1 MTPQEALVAIVR
13 ERDID
18 ALVIQPEMLRGHLMD
33 YCRGGNRR
41 EFNLLV
47 TACQS
52 RVPQV
57 LRAPS
62 SSVLQV
68 DRIADLARRM
78 VDDHGI
84 GDEHARWAV
93 GTWALAL
100 GVSTAPVT
108 DLRPSDPVRRQV
120 PERVHPVGHHPRP
133 WVSLNIVLLF
143 LFVLVLLILC
153 GIFIVFI
160 VSSNASSSTTKVPP
174 SSTEV
179 RGTAAPPSTLTP
191 GLKMTA
197 EPDKSTPAA
206 FNLVAAGQ
214 AWLLKMTAGPDKST
228 PVPSF
233 ERSPTATIR
242 ETKVSVDGNL
252 GSTPVA
258 TSGPS
263 REGSDPSPTSPSQ
276 RTPTPQPSR
285 TNQPVTQGLP
295 TTTPEPA
302 NLARSATA
310 TRSKD
315 VTEPTLLPQPTAP
328 PEPTTAPPEPTT
340 APQPTAPPE
349 PTTAPQRTSPP
360 EPTAVPTSARTV
372 GAVPTDTRSRSPSP
386 APTDTRLPSPSPA
399 PTDTRVPTPTVAPT
413 ETRAPTPTTAP
424 TNTRVPTQTPVPTAT
439 VDRSPTI
446 APTVQ
451 LSSPT
456 LSSPSN
462 GARIIKGQ
470 SATIAWSSVS
480 RASGYQVEISN
491 EDDPNAGGS
500 FTVRGT
506 SHTYTFGS
514 GGFWNLRVRA
524 LGADGQLPGP
534 PSPNVRIVVPY

>member
-1 MTPQEALVAIVR
+1 MNCSSCSAALGSGDRFCSACGLPVR
-13 ERDID
+13 NVTSQITN
-18 ALVIQPEMLRGHLMD
+18 LRPGQTTT
-33 YCRGGNRR
+33 
-41 EFNLLV
+41 LLV
-47 TACQS
+47 QGTAS
-52 RVPQV
+52 TPP
-57 LRAPS
+57 RARTSLLPS
-62 SSVLQV
+62 SLCLQCNGILENGA
-68 DRIADLARRM
+68 RFCGECGHPTGLATSS
-78 VDDHGI
+78 
-84 GDEHARWAV
+84 
-93 GTWALAL
+93 GTAT
-100 GVSTAPVT
+100 SSPVN
-108 DLRPSDPVRRQV
+108 
-120 PERVHPVGHHPRP
+120 PVGHHPRP
-133 WVSLNIVLLF
+133 WVSLNIVFLS
-143 LFVLVLLILC
+143 LFVLFLLILF
-153 GIFIVFI
+153 GLFIVF
-160 VSSNASSSTTKVPP
+160 VASSNTSSSTTKVPP

-179 RGTAAPPSTLTP
+179 RATAAKPSTLTP

-197 EPDKSTPAA
+197 EPDKSTP
-206 FNLVAAGQ
+206 
-214 AWLLKMTAGPDKST
+214 
-228 PVPSF
+228 VPSF
-233 ERSPTATIR
+233 ERSPTATIQ

-252 GSTPVA
+252 GSTAGA
-258 TSGPS
+258 TSGSS
-263 REGSDPSPTSPSQ
+263 RAGSDPSPTSPSQ

-285 TNQPVTQGLP
+285 TSQPVTQGLP

-315 VTEPTLLPQPTAP
+315 VTEPTLP

-349 PTTAPQRTSPP
+349 PT
-360 EPTAVPTSARTV
+360 AVPTTAPTV
-372 GAVPTDTRSRSPSP
+372 GAIPTDTRVPSPSP
-386 APTDTRLPSPSPA
+386 APTDTRVPSPSPA

-439 VDRSPTI
+439 VYRSPTI

-451 LSSPT
+451 LSRPT
-456 LSSPSN
+456 ISSPSM

-500 FTVRGT
+500 FTVSGT
-506 SHTYTFGS
+506 SYTYTFGS
-514 GGFWNLRVRA
+514 GGYWNLRVRA

-534 PSPNVRIVVPY
+534 PSSNVRIEVPY